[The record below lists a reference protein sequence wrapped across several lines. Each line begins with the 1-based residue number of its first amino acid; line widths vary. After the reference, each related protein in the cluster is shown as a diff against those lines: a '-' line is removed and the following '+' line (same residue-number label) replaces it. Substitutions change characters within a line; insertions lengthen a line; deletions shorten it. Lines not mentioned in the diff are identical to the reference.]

1 MAQFIRNNPH
11 CLSQHRDGH
20 FLPEPLGR
28 KAPRHGHKS
37 EAKNIEAKIE
47 TYGLKARSSIT

>member
-1 MAQFIRNNPH
+1 MARFIRNNPH

-47 TYGLKARSSIT
+47 TYGLKAR

>member
-20 FLPEPLGR
+20 FPPEPLGR
-28 KAPRHGHKS
+28 KAPRHGHKL
-37 EAKNIEAKIE
+37 ETKNIEVKME
-47 TYGLKARSSIT
+47 TYGLKAR